1 MSRGPAWYRSLYWRI
16 GAGLVV
22 LFAIMLVSQGLLFL
36 YFTYPQAGSLQS
48 RTPAQLAALAAT
60 ELSTAL
66 ARDPKTDIAAFVHG
80 QFDRAF
86 QPVVVAMR
94 DGQTV
99 SNHEALVPPGFLA
112 MIRRQA
118 ARGGMPQPF
127 PGDGPRGPG
136 GRPRFADPLEDEAPP
151 AREAASDID
160 GRPRGPAP
168 AGPGGPGGRGP
179 GFRRFAEFQPILV
192 NGETI
197 GLVGVLPTRPPFT
210 MILQEVGP
218 TMAAAGLGVLLIGG
232 VIMAVVVFGPARRRL
247 RHLQDATET
256 IGRGDF
262 SARAPGDGGDEVA
275 ELARSFNRMADELA
289 ARAGALEA
297 ADRARRQL
305 LADVSHELMTPLTAM
320 RGYLETLGMTE
331 LSIDAPTRERYLGIV
346 SEETQR
352 MEHIVGDLLDLARLE
367 GGSPT
372 IRLTEVP
379 IAAVFD
385 RVAMRHERELQQRGI
400 TLTRAIAPG
409 ASNVTADPDRLEQ
422 VLQNLTGNALRFTP
436 DGGTI
441 GLDASP
447 GDAIVRLTVRDSGPG
462 IPDAHLP
469 LIFDRFYKADA
480 ARRATGGSGL
490 GLSIVKAIVE
500 RHGGSI
506 SVHND
511 HGAVFVITLPTRRG

>member
-48 RTPAQLAALAAT
+48 RTPAQLAVLAAT
-60 ELSTAL
+60 ELSTTL
-66 ARDPKTDIAAFVHG
+66 AREPKTDIAAFVHG

-94 DGQTV
+94 DGQTAA
-99 SNHEALVPPGFLA
+99 NHEGLVPPGFLA
-112 MIRRQA
+112 MLRRQA
-118 ARGGMPQPF
+118 ARGAVPQI
-127 PGDGPRGPG
+127 DGPRGPA
-136 GRPRFADPLEDEAPP
+136 GRPPFADPAEDEIPGNRDATS
-151 AREAASDID
+151 ATD
-160 GRPRGPAP
+160 GRPR
-168 AGPGGPGGRGP
+168 GPGGPGGRGF
-179 GFRRFAEFQPILV
+179 GFRRLAEFQPVIA
-192 NGETI
+192 NGETV
-197 GLVGVLPTRPPFT
+197 GLVAVLPGRPPFT

-218 TMAAAGLGVLLIGG
+218 TMALAGLGVLLIGG

-247 RHLQDATET
+247 RHLQEATET

-289 ARAGALEA
+289 ARAGALES

-320 RGYLETLGMTE
+320 RGYLETLAMTE
-331 LSIDAPTRERYLGIV
+331 LAIDAPTRERYLGIV

-372 IRLTEVP
+372 VRMGDVSV
-379 IAAVFD
+379 AAVFE
-385 RVAMRHERELQQRGI
+385 RVATRHERELQQHGI
-400 TLTRAIAPG
+400 RLARTIAPG
-409 ASNVTADPDRLEQ
+409 AGTVTGDADRLEQ

-441 GLDASP
+441 TLDAAVAA
-447 GDAIVRLTVRDSGPG
+447 GGVRLTVRDTGPG
-462 IPDAHLP
+462 IPDAHLS

-490 GLSIVKAIVE
+490 GLSIVKAIIE

-506 SVHND
+506 TAHND
-511 HGAVFVITLPTRRG
+511 GGAVFVITLPSARA